1 MGLLERSP
9 QALLCSLIDA
19 ATSQKHSVNR
29 LCVRDVLQGVGT
41 EDHQISTAT
50 LSDHADIF
58 LDLKEPSSVSSGDT
72 DHVQRRDA
80 SRYEKLEPAVNVG
93 PAVIHATARSGY
105 PRPHLSAAASSVE
118 PTRLQAS
125 LPRSHL
131 RFSPTRQNPK
141 PVPT

>member
-58 LDLKEPSSVSSGDT
+58 LDLKEPSSVRVAILITSNGEMPVDTRSSSP
-72 DHVQRRDA
+72 RW
-80 SRYEKLEPAVNVG
+80 NVG
-93 PAVIHATARSGY
+93 PAVIHATARS
-105 PRPHLSAAASSVE
+105 
-118 PTRLQAS
+118 
-125 LPRSHL
+125 LPVVNGTPAL
-131 RFSPTRQNPK
+131 FT
-141 PVPT
+141 PVVFR

>member
-9 QALLCSLIDA
+9 QALPCLLIDA

-29 LCVRDVLQGVGT
+29 LCVRDVLKGVGT

-72 DHVQRRDA
+72 DHVQSQVRRRQE
-80 SRYEKLEPAVNVG
+80 SVILRYKLPDSLNRNSYHQVARCELNRLIKSWRREPLQQLEPCG
-93 PAVIHATARSGY
+93 EIRGHA
-105 PRPHLSAAASSVE
+105 
-118 PTRLQAS
+118 
-125 LPRSHL
+125 
-131 RFSPTRQNPK
+131 
-141 PVPT
+141 